1 MASDAYKKTRL
12 RTFTR
17 ADAEAMFKFLEKV
30 IMDNKTPVLP
40 PEYADWDTFHSLYQ
54 HTSEIKNALINFA
67 KGELDLRM
75 VKKGATS
82 GNLKAILANLSHLAW
97 QFKVAASGD
106 FSHTVDYMGEF
117 SEAFNLM
124 TSSLARNERQLRE
137 KQEELAKLTIELTKE
152 IRRRDQV
159 ELALKASES
168 NYRNLAL
175 HDPLT
180 KIYNRGYFNEAG
192 GREVEI
198 VRRRGDDLS
207 LLMMDL
213 DKFKRFNDTFGHLSG
228 DAALIHTTM
237 IVKELQRKTDIF
249 ARYGGEEFVLLLPQ
263 TNLNDSLDI
272 GERLRREISSRFDP
286 APNCHDPISI
296 SIGIASLTQQVAI
309 KAENSESLLKLLTSR
324 ADEALYMAKTLG
336 GNKVCA
342 YGIDLNAPTEEE
354 LAEEA
359 REAAVLWASKQKEAS
374 GPPIPLPP
382 SADEIWRRE
391 ADQAAELAMRADRAV
406 ALAGLA
412 PVPSEVF
419 EPQAPRET
427 ERTAESG
434 SGRPLPPLSPQ
445 HQHASPSVTALSPSA
460 LSAGSPLDQR
470 PAAFAPGPELPP
482 LEECARVP
490 DPADAAPKIPP
501 DGVLGRTTSSS

>member
-1 MASDAYKKTRL
+1 MAQDSYRKSRM

-40 PEYADWDTFHSLYQ
+40 PEYAEWDTFHSLYQ

-67 KGELDLRM
+67 KGDLDLRM

-137 KQEELAKLTIELTKE
+137 KQEELAKLTVELTKE

-159 ELALKASES
+159 EAALKASES

-263 TNLNDSLDI
+263 TNLNESLDI
-272 GERLRREISSRFDP
+272 GERLRREIASRFDP
-286 APNCHDPISI
+286 APNCHDP
-296 SIGIASLTQQVAI
+296 
-309 KAENSESLLKLLTSR
+309 
-324 ADEALYMAKTLG
+324 
-336 GNKVCA
+336 
-342 YGIDLNAPTEEE
+342 
-354 LAEEA
+354 
-359 REAAVLWASKQKEAS
+359 
-374 GPPIPLPP
+374 
-382 SADEIWRRE
+382 
-391 ADQAAELAMRADRAV
+391 
-406 ALAGLA
+406 
-412 PVPSEVF
+412 
-419 EPQAPRET
+419 
-427 ERTAESG
+427 
-434 SGRPLPPLSPQ
+434 
-445 HQHASPSVTALSPSA
+445 
-460 LSAGSPLDQR
+460 
-470 PAAFAPGPELPP
+470 
-482 LEECARVP
+482 
-490 DPADAAPKIPP
+490 
-501 DGVLGRTTSSS
+501 